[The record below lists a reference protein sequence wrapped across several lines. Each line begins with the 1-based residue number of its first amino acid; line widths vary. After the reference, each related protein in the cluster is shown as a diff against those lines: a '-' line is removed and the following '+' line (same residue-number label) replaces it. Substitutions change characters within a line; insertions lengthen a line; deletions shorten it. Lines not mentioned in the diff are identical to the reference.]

1 MKYQNI
7 KYLLFVNDIKMLLK
21 SVLFLAVGG
30 TFFGSVVYAA
40 PKDQNETINY
50 KPDGLFKIKKDGSW
64 LYKTKKS
71 PQRFAGSLRIGSVS
85 SPILANTS
93 AGTPI
98 NFSEIYPNSNGIALL
113 FDVEWHILNFFGQV
127 GLKIGSGFFTTS
139 GRGIFV
145 DPPQGARQRNRQPA
159 EEIFTFYMFPNN
171 ASIVYRGR
179 WWSKQPIIPF
189 IETGVDYYGF
199 LETRDDLI
207 PPSLGGALATHF
219 AGGIAFPLD
228 WLDSESVTILDEEH
242 GVNHVSL
249 ILEYRVIVGLNSEK
263 DISDNFFSGG
273 IYLEF

>member
-1 MKYQNI
+1 MKYTKQ
-7 KYLLFVNDIKMLLK
+7 LLFMNDIKMLLRT
-21 SVLFLAVGG
+21 VLFLIIGM
-30 TFFGSVVYAA
+30 FSSSVVYAV
-40 PKDQNETINY
+40 PKDQTESINY

-64 LYKTKKS
+64 LYKTQKS
-71 PQRFAGSLRIGSVS
+71 PQRFGGSLRIGSIS

-98 NFSEIYPNSNGIALL
+98 QFSEVYPDSKGIALL
-113 FDVEWHILNFFGQV
+113 FDIEWHLLKFFGQL
-127 GLKIGSGFFTTS
+127 GLKVGSGFFTTS

-145 DPPQGARQRNRQPA
+145 DPPQGARQRNRERA

-171 ASIVYRGR
+171 VSIVYRGK
-179 WWSKQPIIPF
+179 WWSQQPIIPF
-189 IETGVDYYGF
+189 VETGVDYYGF

-219 AGGIAFPLD
+219 AGGIVFPLN
-228 WLDSESVTILDEEH
+228 WLDSESSTILDKEH